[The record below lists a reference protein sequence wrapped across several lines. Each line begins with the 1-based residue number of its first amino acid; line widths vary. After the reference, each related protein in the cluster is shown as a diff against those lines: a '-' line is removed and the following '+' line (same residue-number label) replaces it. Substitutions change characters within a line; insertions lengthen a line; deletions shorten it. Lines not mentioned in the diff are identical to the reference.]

1 MKFRFL
7 LFCAFTLPLF
17 CWAQY
22 PVKVVRLVVPYPP
35 GGGADIVARLIAPR
49 MAEGLGQSVVID
61 NRPGAAGNIGAD
73 QVAKSAAD
81 GYTLLLHTS
90 TVAMSPALGVLPYDL
105 LRDLAPVAHV
115 AETAMV
121 IAVHPSVP
129 ARSLPELIELARKQ
143 PGKLAYSTCGN
154 ASPMHL
160 AGELL
165 KMQAAIDL
173 VHVPYKGC
181 APALADVLG
190 GQVPVAFNTISN
202 TVAHEKSG
210 RIRLLAV
217 ASRARAPQFP
227 GLPTVAEAGISGY
240 EAAIWFGMFA
250 PAGTPREIIQ
260 RINNEAN
267 RAAAAP
273 EARDKLAAQFYDV
286 RAGSAEQFAAF
297 VRAEVTRWAQVIRD
311 ARIKGE

>member
-1 MKFRFL
+1 L
-7 LFCAFTLPLF
+7 CIGEA
-17 CWAQY
+17 WAQF
-22 PVKVVRLVVPYPP
+22 PSKPIRIVVPYPP
-35 GGGADIVARLIAPR
+35 GGGADVVARFIAPK
-49 MAEGLGQSVVID
+49 MAESLGQPVVVE

-73 QVAKSAAD
+73 QVAKSAPD

-90 TVAMSPALGVLPYDL
+90 TVAMSPALGKLPYDL

-129 ARSLPELIELARKQ
+129 ARGLPELIELARKS

-165 KMQAAIDL
+165 KMQTGIDL

-190 GQVPVAFNTISN
+190 GQVAIAFNTISN
-202 TVAHEKSG
+202 TVAQEKG
-210 RIRLLAV
+210 GKLRILAV
-217 ASRARAPQFP
+217 ASRERSQQFP
-227 GLPTVAEAGISGY
+227 SLPTVAEAGIAGY

-250 PAGTPREIIQ
+250 PAGTPREVISK
-260 RINNEAN
+260 INAEAN
-267 RAAAAP
+267 RAAATP
-273 EARDKLAAQFYDV
+273 EVRERLAAQYYDL
-286 RAGSAEQFAAF
+286 RGGSAEQFGEF
-297 VRAEVTRWAQVIRD
+297 VRNEVARWSKVIRD
-311 ARIKGE
+311 ASIKGD